1 MSTDS
6 SMDSNEEENE
16 SEFDSSGPD
25 GDSSDSEEIKSKLF
39 LHPFLPF
46 DKRNDEEYKTILC
59 NSQLKRKLKS
69 KYKTDSSS
77 IVDYYNNNRANVDRN
92 RLHFFSLQ
100 KSNNILLRHF
110 NVYNEKEVFTF
121 SLYKDEEIG
130 LNEKFNVILQ
140 NLEYD
145 NDEDSDEEEIELGQE
160 KSREVLKTGIQIKFP
175 FMNINKAI
183 IINKRK

>member
-59 NSQLKRKLKS
+59 NSQLKRKLK
-69 KYKTDSSS
+69 YEGLE
-77 IVDYYNNNRANVDRN
+77 II
-92 RLHFFSLQ
+92 FFTNSA
-100 KSNNILLRHF
+100 
-110 NVYNEKEVFTF
+110 
-121 SLYKDEEIG
+121 
-130 LNEKFNVILQ
+130 
-140 NLEYD
+140 
-145 NDEDSDEEEIELGQE
+145 
-160 KSREVLKTGIQIKFP
+160 P
-175 FMNINKAI
+175 
-183 IINKRK
+183 